1 VIGLGHVGE
10 RVARLLAAEGA
21 RVVGTDVVPERA
33 VELPE
38 GGVWVE
44 PGEALDVAC
53 DVLAPCALGGI
64 LGPAEVERIR
74 AQIVCGA
81 ANNVLSSGEVATELD
96 AHDILYAPDFI
107 VNAGGLVSVYGELR
121 GLAVER
127 SLELA
132 RGIEATMERI
142 LADADER
149 WITPLAAAEDLALR
163 RLADAAP
170 LPAGRG

>member
-1 VIGLGHVGE
+1 
-10 RVARLLAAEGA
+10 
-21 RVVGTDVVPERA
+21 
-33 VELPE
+33 
-38 GGVWVE
+38 
-44 PGEALDVAC
+44 
-53 DVLAPCALGGI
+53 
-64 LGPAEVERIR
+64 
-74 AQIVCGA
+74 
-81 ANNVLSSGEVATELD
+81 VATELD

-121 GLAVER
+121 GLPVER